1 MHGKVAMVERR
12 IEMRRTVR
20 MLALAGLLAVVLM
33 VPAGPTLGQAADPLV
48 ACAQIAFS
56 TEEDFVTQ
64 GPGPPDGNP
73 IISDGDLLG
82 DDCVICRRNAELLEV
97 FDVQED
103 LGLDAADV
111 INVDAGLVA
120 FSTELDSP
128 HGGFTAGDLLTTHGA
143 VIPNVALLHQF
154 DLPRADLG
162 LDALHFV
169 GDMQGINRFLDF
181 ARTKGRADWI
191 EDPDLLFG
199 QLEEYKIDIL
209 FSTEGTG
216 QSLKGAPLFLDG
228 DLLSARDGNVVV
240 ENGVLL
246 PNSVPAGLPKRG
258 VDFGL
263 DAVATARDG
272 NWELIH
278 FSTEILFRGE
288 PAFTDGDVLKLG
300 NGVSRKNANLV
311 GCFEPKVGDLGLDAL
326 FLGMEQVEL
335 SGGGG
340 LRAPWRPKLPPI
352 FHTPEPAPPIPS
364 SERAADVA
372 ANGEDGIVLHDLLAG
387 ASETISTG
395 PMRWG
400 MEPAVYGDAIVW
412 SDRRNGNWDIYLYDY
427 ALGLETQLTSET
439 HDQTQPAIYE
449 DKVVYISEQNGND
462 DVYLFDLA
470 TWTVDPICTNAAR
483 QLSPDIYDD
492 IVVWMDYRNGDY
504 PDIYMYD
511 LSTNTETAV
520 KLHTAHYSPAL
531 YGNKFVSIHE
541 DRIVWSDW
549 SSGNSDI
556 YLYDLSTDTEEQ
568 ITTNTWHQGTP
579 DIYEDIIVWMDQR
592 NSPSSDPDLLEDD
605 IYGYDLS
612 TDTEFPISTAPDGF
626 EATPSIYGDKVV
638 WNKSWDI
645 YMYDLTTD
653 TETAIATDP
662 GFDSMPHIHGH
673 RIVWD
678 GVVPTEPYV
687 RLLFVPLNWTSTQ
700 AAFNSEVDTQVSFF
714 RNAIPL
720 SACPAR
726 LSVTTLNVT
735 TQNFSTF
742 NCTYPTN
749 CGVGSIK
756 PFVDSLGINTAD
768 YDAIVGVAPSS
779 PCPPIAGCSNGA
791 DAVWVTTEYDIV
803 TAHELGHIYGLEDE
817 YCSNPA
823 GSTDCRCN
831 DGDQGECGDTGS
843 DGAATGDL
851 NWLDT
856 SLGCDPDGTP
866 CCDVIWGDCSAVNY
880 GICCRGNQNT
890 SGGRCVMSYA
900 DAPGPRDFCAH
911 CRAHL
916 ATVPELSC
924 SSPEPPESDQVV
936 DLALNIYPDD
946 AVEERRV
953 ILRKGRP
960 TRQFEKGDTYRLSVA
975 SESGKLLWSQEFN
988 VYFDYYGPFVSTED
1002 YAAIRYEFFPFACK
1016 IPYKEGMHVLSLSHG
1031 RKIIY
1036 ERTLDFCNRNGRC
1049 DPSET
1054 HLTCP
1059 EDCPLNEDDGICQP
1073 NDDGICDPD
1082 CAVGVDPDC
1091 THEEP
1096 PMEACRKLAFSTEED
1111 FFTEGPM
1118 PIDGVP
1124 IISDGDLLGENCT
1137 VCARNRQLLAPFKVE
1152 IDLGLDAADVIDV
1165 DTELVA
1171 FSTELDDPDGRFTA
1185 GDLLATN
1192 GVAIPNQALLW
1203 AFEIDYDM
1211 GLDAIYFVGHQDVV
1225 AGFLQN
1231 ARDVTRGEWLEA
1243 PERLAERLKEAGI
1256 DLRFSTEG
1264 TAPPVEQPQ
1273 FLDGDLL
1280 SVVNGTIVEPQQDL
1294 LPADVPA
1301 GIPSRGVDFG
1311 LDAVSADRS
1320 NEEEPL
1326 RFSTEILYHN
1336 DWSFTDG
1343 DVLLQGDHIEHTNLA
1358 LISPCNAEAD
1368 FLGLDAYSISPVTP
1382 CEPSIEVQK
1391 EVLDINGNWVDQT
1404 DAQLSDVVRFR
1415 CEIHNNGTCCDLSD
1429 MAVTDVLADN
1439 MAYVEGSATVDGEP
1453 REPDV
1458 IAGNEFTWF
1467 IRETQQPSDTITI
1480 EFEAHVT
1487 GCGPGENV
1495 QKATGVCEELG
1506 ETVTAEDT
1514 ATVIGVGKPD
1524 LVVSRITCDR
1534 LNDRIGYE
1542 VTNVGCD
1549 VAEEGHDTELSVD
1562 GSSFLDTVT
1571 EDLEHGETFEGWFN
1585 YAWPTCHT
1593 VDVEVCA
1600 DVGNDVVEEDEMNNC
1615 RDGGCISAQLEW
1627 RWDSPRV
1634 KPGYDQVMMAP
1645 VAADLDGNEIPDVV
1659 FTTFTGTNWTS
1670 NGILRAI
1677 RGDTGTE
1684 LFSVT
1689 SPNYRV
1695 KPGGGVAVA
1704 DIDGDGKPEILAN
1717 RHPAGVICFEHDGTD
1732 KWMTSA
1738 PSVGHGGVAVADLDE
1753 DGTPEIV
1760 ARNTVLRNDG
1770 TVYWTGTGGGASAYP
1785 VVANL
1790 DMTGHPEVVSG
1801 NTAYRYDGTIY
1812 WRGTHYGNPAIAN
1825 LDDDRYPEVVFVGGD
1840 RISIWDH
1847 DGMLKWGPMPV
1858 PGTGNGPP
1866 VIADMDGD
1874 GRPEIGVGG
1883 YDYYVAYEGDLSVKW
1898 MVDTRDYS
1906 SRATSSTAFDFD
1918 GDGAFEILYSDE
1930 HYHRILRGTDGA
1942 ILFEVP
1948 GPSGTLLEHPFIVD
1962 VDNDGHAEMVAAVNN
1977 YAWGVNTGI
1986 EVYGNDTCWPDAR
1999 NIWNQHTYH
2008 ITNVTDN
2015 AKVPQVEANNWETHN
2030 NYRTQSPGVPSGEK
2044 PDLVIR
2050 HIECNRVEGH
2060 ILYVVANAGDVTAP
2074 ANHDTAVWINGTKIC
2089 SDPVGVDLPP
2099 GGAYTGLCRYT
2110 WPAQCVD
2117 ISVRA
2122 CADHNE
2128 EVDEISETNN
2138 CASEECPC
2146 NRVYFRPPQSSTSYS
2161 QTTRVD
2167 IWVDAD
2173 DFKAGQIKLA
2183 YSPAC
2188 ADVTDWTRNTSS
2200 FPMGTWDSDTSG
2212 EEWITFAAQQ
2222 SLTGVHLVGTLT
2234 IHCENNGACA
2244 TPLDFVVDGQGTSKL
2259 FDEFGGEVSVTWEDG
2274 DFECALGTCGDVAP
2288 YPGCDGLVNMGDVSL
2303 LHSYVGNPH
2312 TGAADEPSLCCEWC
2326 GDVAPYPGC
2335 DGRINMGDVSLLHSY
2350 VGHPGQYSL
2359 CCQASQPAIAQVSAG
2374 LMAADNDVSFA
2385 PQESSA
2391 AYDQTTEVEIEVT
2404 ADSFKAGQMTFT
2416 YEPTCADVT
2425 GWTRNVSDFPTG
2437 EWESDMV
2444 GEETITIMADG
2455 PLTGTYSLGTLTIE
2469 SQSQVPCTTTLE
2481 FVTAGAQASKLFD
2494 DWGSE
2499 LSVTW
2504 VDGTFRGGVAMHG
2517 VYLPLVLRES

>member
-1 MHGKVAMVERR
+1 
-12 IEMRRTVR
+12 MRCTVR
-20 MLALAGLLAVVLM
+20 MLALVGLLAVVLM

-64 GPGPPDGNP
+64 EPPDGNP

-82 DDCVICRRNAELLEV
+82 DNCVICRRNAELLEG
-97 FDVQED
+97 FDVEED

-143 VIPNVALLHQF
+143 VIPNLALLHQF

-162 LDALHFV
+162 LDAVHFV
-169 GDMQGINRFLDF
+169 GDLQGINDFLDD
-181 ARTKGRADWI
+181 ARKVSRGTWLENPAMLPG
-191 EDPDLLFG
+191 L
-199 QLEEYKIDIL
+199 LEEYKIDIL

-216 QSLKGAPLFLDG
+216 RSLEGAPLFLDG
-228 DLLSARDGNVVV
+228 DLLSARYGNVVAK
-240 ENGVLL
+240 NGLLL

-263 DAVATARDG
+263 DAVATTRDG
-272 NWELIH
+272 NREPIY

-288 PAFTDGDVLKLG
+288 PAFTDGDVLKIG
-300 NGVSRKNANLV
+300 GVSHKNADLV
-311 GCFEPKVGDLGLDAL
+311 GCFEPKAGDLGLDAL
-326 FLGMEQVEL
+326 FLGMARVEL

-352 FHTPEPAPPIPS
+352 FHAPEPALPIPS
-364 SERAADVA
+364 SERAVGAA
-372 ANGEDGIVLHDLLAG
+372 ANGEDGVVLYDLLAG
-387 ASETISTG
+387 ASETVSASPSLERT
-395 PMRWG
+395 
-400 MEPAVYGDAIVW
+400 PAIHGDRVVW
-412 SDRRNGNWDIYLYDY
+412 DDDRNGIADRDIYLYDY
-427 ALGLETQLTSET
+427 GLGIEMQVTSEN
-439 HDQTQPAIYE
+439 HNQTQPAIYQ
-449 DKVVYISEQNGND
+449 DKIVYIDNRNGND
-462 DVYLFDLA
+462 DVYMFDLA
-470 TWTVDPICTNAAR
+470 TSTETPICTDPAK
-483 QLSPDIYDD
+483 QLSPAIYGDK
-492 IVVWMDYRNGDY
+492 IVWMDYRNGDY
-504 PDIYMYD
+504 TDIYMYD
-511 LSTNTETAV
+511 LSTSTEIPIKVHAA
-520 KLHTAHYSPAL
+520 HTSPAL
-531 YGNKFVSIHE
+531 YGSGFLDIYE
-541 DRIVWSDW
+541 QRIVWTDW
-549 SSGNSDI
+549 RHGNADI
-556 YLYDLSTDTEEQ
+556 YLHDLTTSTETR
-568 ITTNTWHQGTP
+568 ITTNTSGQSGP
-579 DIYEDIIVWMDQR
+579 RIYEDTIVWMDHR
-592 NSPSSDPDLLEDD
+592 NPGP
-605 IYGYDLS
+605 GP
-612 TDTEFPISTAPDGF
+612 DTENS
-626 EATPSIYGDKVV
+626 
-638 WNKSWDI
+638 DI
-645 YMYDLTTD
+645 YMYDLSTG
-653 TETAIATDP
+653 TESPISVAAERAEYTPDVYGNIIVWSKGWDIYIHDLSTGTQTAIATHA
-662 GFDSMPHIHGH
+662 GFDSWPDIQGN
-673 RIVWD
+673 RIVWE
-678 GVVPTEPYV
+678 GVPPTEPYV
-687 RLLFVPLNWTSTQ
+687 RLLFVPLNWTGTQ
-700 AAFNSEVDTQVSFF
+700 AAFNTEVDTQVSFF

-756 PFVDSLGINTAD
+756 PFVDSLGVNTAD

-791 DAVWVTTEYDIV
+791 DAVWVTTAYDTV

-831 DGDQGECGDTGS
+831 DGDQGGCGDTGS

-856 SLGCDPDGTP
+856 TLGCGPDGTP
-866 CCDVIWGDCSAVNY
+866 CCDVIWGDCSAVDY
-880 GICCRGNQNT
+880 GICCQGNQNA

-900 DAPGPRDFCAH
+900 DAPGPRALCAH
-911 CRAHL
+911 CMAHL

-946 AVEERRV
+946 AVEEKRV

-988 VYFDYYGPFVSTED
+988 VYFDYYGPIVSTEDKED
-1002 YAAIRYEFFPFACK
+1002 YAAIKYGFFPFAGK
-1016 IPYKEGMHVLSLSHG
+1016 IPYEDGMHVLSLSHG

-1036 ERTLDFCNRNGRC
+1036 ERTLDFCNQNGRC

-1073 NDDGICDPD
+1073 NDDGVCDPD
-1082 CAVGVDPDC
+1082 CAAGADPDC
-1091 THEEP
+1091 THEEL
-1096 PMEACRKLAFSTEED
+1096 PMEACRELAFSTEED
-1111 FFTEGPM
+1111 FLTDGPM
-1118 PIDGVP
+1118 PIDGDP
-1124 IISDGDLLGENCT
+1124 IISDGDLLGEKCT
-1137 VCARNRQLLAPFKVE
+1137 VCARNRQLLAPFKVK

-1165 DTELVA
+1165 NTELVA
-1171 FSTELDDPDGRFTA
+1171 FSTELDDPHGRFTA

-1211 GLDAIYFVGHQDVV
+1211 GLDAIYFVGHQDEV

-1231 ARDVTRGEWLEA
+1231 AQDLTRGEWLEA
-1243 PERLAERLKEAGI
+1243 PEMLAERLEEAGI
-1256 DLRFSTEG
+1256 DLWFSTEG
-1264 TAPPVEQPQ
+1264 TAPPVEQPK

-1280 SVVNGTIVEPQQDL
+1280 SVVDGTIVEPQQGL
-1294 LPADVPA
+1294 LPAGVPA
-1301 GIPSRGVDFG
+1301 GIPSGGVDFG

-1320 NEEEPL
+1320 DREQPL

-1336 DWSFTDG
+1336 EWSFTDG

-1358 LISPCNAEAD
+1358 LISPCNAAAG
-1368 FLGLDAYSISPVTP
+1368 FLGLDAYSIGPVTP
-1382 CEPSIEVQK
+1382 CEPSIEVEK
-1391 EVLDINGNWVDQT
+1391 EVLDINGDWVDRIE
-1404 DAQLSDVVRFR
+1404 AQLSDTVRFR
-1415 CEIHNNGTCCDLSD
+1415 CEIHNNGTCCDLSN

-1458 IAGNEFTWF
+1458 LAGNEFTWF

-1495 QKATGVCEELG
+1495 QKATAVCEELG

-1549 VAEEGHDTELSVD
+1549 VAPEGHYTELSVD
-1562 GSSFLDTVT
+1562 GTSFLDQVT
-1571 EDLEHGETFEGWFN
+1571 EDLAHGETFEGWFD

-1600 DVGNDVVEEDEMNNC
+1600 DVRDAVDEEDEANNC
-1615 RDGGCISAQLEW
+1615 RDSGCISAQLEW

-1634 KPGYDQVMMAP
+1634 EPGYDQVMMAP

-1659 FTTFTGTNWTS
+1659 FSTFTGTNYTS
-1670 NGILRAI
+1670 DGILRAI
-1677 RGDTGTE
+1677 RGNTGTE

-1704 DIDGDGKPEILAN
+1704 DIDGDGRPEILAN
-1717 RHPAGVICFEHDGTD
+1717 KDPAGVICFEHDGTYR
-1732 KWMTSA
+1732 WMTSA
-1738 PSVGHGGVAVADLDE
+1738 PSVGNGGVAVADLDG
-1753 DGTPEIV
+1753 DGRPEIV
-1760 ARNTVLRNDG
+1760 ARNTVLNSDG
-1770 TVYWTGTGGGASAYP
+1770 TVRWTGAGGGESTYP

-1790 DMTGHPEVVSG
+1790 DMTGRPEVVSG
-1801 NTAYRYDGTIY
+1801 NTAYRHDGTIY
-1812 WRGTHYGNPAIAN
+1812 WRGTHYGNPAVAN

-1847 DGMLKWGPMPV
+1847 DGTLKWGPMPV

-1898 MVDTRDYS
+1898 MVEIRDHS
-1906 SRATSSTAFDFD
+1906 SRAASSTAFDFD

-1930 HYHRILRGTDGA
+1930 HHHRILRGTDGA

-1977 YAWGVNTGI
+1977 HAWGVNTGI

-2008 ITNVTDN
+2008 ITNITDD

-2030 NYRTQSPGVPSGEK
+2030 NYRTQSAGVPIERPMLYIEPASVTTSISETATVEIRIQDVTDLYGVQLHLSFDPDIVQVEDAIPGGDVNIVPGDFLNPGAVVYTNYVNNATGEIEYVQSREGSVPGVNGSGLLARIVFHGEMDGISPLTFTLHALSDPLSVPIAHDYADGEIIVSSATGVVRGK
-2044 PDLVIR
+2044 VILER
-2050 HIECNRVEGH
+2050 RVN
-2060 ILYVVANAGDVTAP
+2060 YPNANAGATVALAGQTRVTGDDGTYSFSGVPVGTHQISVTHPSYLPTWRSVNVTSGATALPDVTLLGGDCSTSQGIIDLVDAVVMGKAWGSSSGDP
-2074 ANHDTAVWINGTKIC
+2074 HWNARADVRDDDLIDVFDLTAVRFNWMSTAPGPWPGSTAAAAGQQQADIGL
-2089 SDPVGVDLPP
+2089 VG
-2099 GGAYTGLCRYT
+2099 
-2110 WPAQCVD
+2110 PA
-2117 ISVRA
+2117 A
-2122 CADHNE
+2122 A
-2128 EVDEISETNN
+2128 
-2138 CASEECPC
+2138 A
-2146 NRVYFRPPQSSTSYS
+2146 
-2161 QTTRVD
+2161 QTTVVISPTATTIDLGATTTVD
-2167 IWVDAD
+2167 IWVQNVEDLYGGGFQLGFEASVINVEDANTFED
-2173 DFKAGQIKLA
+2173 GVQIESGSWLEHQIEVINSADNTAGQIDFSVTQSHPATSKDGSGILA
-2183 YSPAC
+2183 
-2188 ADVTDWTRNTSS
+2188 R
-2200 FPMGTWDSDTSG
+2200 
-2212 EEWITFAAQQ
+2212 ITF
-2222 SLTGVHLVGTLT
+2222 VGMGNGSSTLQF
-2234 IHCENNGACA
+2234 N
-2244 TPLDFVVDGQGTSKL
+2244 
-2259 FDEFGGEVSVTWEDG
+2259 SVQ
-2274 DFECALGTCGDVAP
+2274 
-2288 YPGCDGLVNMGDVSL
+2288 LVNDQEENIAASPQNGQVDVEGG
-2303 LHSYVGNPH
+2303 Y
-2312 TGAADEPSLCCEWC
+2312 
-2326 GDVAPYPGC
+2326 
-2335 DGRINMGDVSLLHSY
+2335 RIYLPIVM
-2350 VGHPGQYSL
+2350 
-2359 CCQASQPAIAQVSAG
+2359 
-2374 LMAADNDVSFA
+2374 
-2385 PQESSA
+2385 
-2391 AYDQTTEVEIEVT
+2391 
-2404 ADSFKAGQMTFT
+2404 
-2416 YEPTCADVT
+2416 
-2425 GWTRNVSDFPTG
+2425 
-2437 EWESDMV
+2437 
-2444 GEETITIMADG
+2444 
-2455 PLTGTYSLGTLTIE
+2455 
-2469 SQSQVPCTTTLE
+2469 
-2481 FVTAGAQASKLFD
+2481 
-2494 DWGSE
+2494 
-2499 LSVTW
+2499 
-2504 VDGTFRGGVAMHG
+2504 RGG
-2517 VYLPLVLRES
+2517 